1 MTMRIAK
8 PLARSEDLVIEELED
23 EVLIYDSTSHRA
35 HCLGATA
42 ARVWRACDGN
52 SDASALSDTLDLSVD
67 VVTQALDELE
77 ALNLLDSQGLDVVHS
92 NGGNGH
98 AKGNGITRRQFGT
111 KSAKVG
117 AGLAPVPLV
126 LSVNVSP
133 AAALTVF
140 PFTCNLYTSQDCGES
155 SGCGAVNGCCCCC
168 TSGQCKTCA
177 PTHLCNNP
185 PATEPFP
192 CVIPGQTST
201 SCSNEGRLLDPNP
214 RGCCAVPNAGNCG
227 CGFD

>member
-8 PLARSEDLVIEELED
+8 PLARSEDLVIEEVED
-23 EVLIYDSTSHRA
+23 EVLIFDPTSHRA

-52 SDASALSDTLDLSVD
+52 SDVSALSDTLDLSVD

-92 NGGNGH
+92 NGGNGR

-111 KSAKVG
+111 KSAEVG
-117 AGLAPVPLV
+117 AGLATVPLV

-133 AAALTVF
+133 AAAQLTPT
-140 PFTCNLYTSQDCGES
+140 PFVCGLYSAGDCGGS
-155 SGCGAVNGCCCCC
+155 SGCGTVIGCCCCC
-168 TSGQCKTCA
+168 TENTCKTCGPTALCEKA
-177 PTHLCNNP
+177 PDAGFRASAGG
-185 PATEPFP
+185 PAKTAR
-192 CVIPGQTST
+192 TSA
-201 SCSNEGRLLDPNP
+201 P
-214 RGCCAVPNAGNCG
+214 RSRPTPAAAAPLTR
-227 CGFD
+227 

>member
-1 MTMRIAK
+1 MRIAK
-8 PLARSEDLVIEELED
+8 PLARTEDLVIEEVED
-23 EVLIYDSTSHRA
+23 EVLIFDPTSHRA

-52 SDASALSDTLDLSVD
+52 SDVSALSDTLDLSVD

-111 KSAKVG
+111 KSAAVG
-117 AGLAPVPLV
+117 AGVAAVPLV

-133 AAALTVF
+133 AAALTAT
-140 PFTCNLYTSQDCGES
+140 PFTCGLYSARDCGES

-168 TSGQCKTCA
+168 TEGSARPA
-177 PTHLCNNP
+177 PQPLSATTPRHRAVSVP
-185 PATEPFP
+185 HPRGTSQTVRTTRQDVPTPAAAAPFP
-192 CVIPGQTST
+192 TRASAGAPST
-201 SCSNEGRLLDPNP
+201 
-214 RGCCAVPNAGNCG
+214 
-227 CGFD
+227 